1 MTGVLIKEGQ
11 FGTRGMDIR
20 KTIWRHN
27 TQEIRLC
34 EDGDTG
40 W

>member
-1 MTGVLIKEGQ
+1 MTGVLIKEGK
-11 FGTRGMDIR
+11 FGSRDMDSR
-20 KTIWRHN
+20 KIMWRHN

-34 EDGDTG
+34 EDGDTD